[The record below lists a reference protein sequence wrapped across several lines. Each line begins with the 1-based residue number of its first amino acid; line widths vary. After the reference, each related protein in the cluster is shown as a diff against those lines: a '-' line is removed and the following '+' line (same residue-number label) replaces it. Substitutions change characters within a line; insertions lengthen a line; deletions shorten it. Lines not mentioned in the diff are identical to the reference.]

1 MSLLM
6 RNALALLG
14 LMIVAGGCSR
24 AEETQPVAN
33 VAFSASRQ
41 QVVLGSPVDLTYKF
55 EVLPNAA
62 IDGDYAVFVHVLDKD
77 GGILWTD
84 DHEPPVKTSAWKG
97 GLTIGPYTRTRFVP
111 RTAYTGP
118 ASIVLGLYKPGG
130 DQRLTLASALTDR
143 SLNKRREYKV
153 GEIEILPG
161 SDDLRFGSGW
171 YDLDGD
177 PKNPGGR
184 WRWTQK
190 SAVLT
195 VRNPNRDATL
205 HLEIDART
213 DAFTTPQVVTIV
225 VNGQTVATF
234 PAANAQPEIHSI
246 PLTSAQLGSNAIVEI
261 RIEVDRTFVPSQ
273 LPVRSLDTRELGLR
287 VYNVFVEPK

>member
-1 MSLLM
+1 MAIM
-6 RNALALLG
+6 RKALALAG
-14 LMIVAGGCSR
+14 VMIVAAGCSR
-24 AEETQPVAN
+24 TEEPPVAN
-33 VAFSASRQ
+33 VAFSASRPR
-41 QVVLGSPVDLTYKF
+41 VVIGSPVDLSYKF

-62 IDGDYAVFVHVLDKD
+62 IDGNYVVFVHVLDAE

-111 RTAYTGP
+111 RTPYTGP
-118 ASIVLGLYKPGG
+118 ASIIVGLYQPGT
-130 DQRLTLASALTDR
+130 DKRLTLTGTQADAV
-143 SLNKRREYKV
+143 LNKRREYKV

-161 SDDLRFGSGW
+161 SDDLRFGAGW

-195 VRNPNRDATL
+195 VRNPKRDVTL
-205 HLEIDART
+205 HLEVDART
-213 DAFTTPQVVTIV
+213 DAFTTPQVVTIL
-225 VNGQTVATF
+225 VNGQAVTTF
-234 PAANAQPEIHSI
+234 PAANAQPEIHRI
-246 PLTSAQLGSNAIVEI
+246 PISAAQMGSGEIAEI
-261 RIEVDRTFVPSQ
+261 RIEVDKTFVPSQ
-273 LPVRSLDTRELGLR
+273 LPVRSPDTRELGLR
-287 VYNVFVEPK
+287 VYNVFVEPR

>member
-1 MSLLM
+1 M
-6 RNALALLG
+6 
-14 LMIVAGGCSR
+14 
-24 AEETQPVAN
+24 AN

-41 QVVLGSPVDLTYKF
+41 RVVTGGPVDLTYKF
-55 EVLPNAA
+55 EVLPNATV
-62 IDGDYAVFVHVLDKD
+62 DGDYAVFVHLLDAE

-84 DHEPPVKTSAWKG
+84 DHEPPIKTSVWKG

-111 RTAYTGP
+111 RTPYTGP
-118 ASIVLGLYKPGG
+118 VSIIVGLYKPGTEK
-130 DQRLTLASALTDR
+130 RLTLSGTQPDP

-190 SAVLT
+190 SAAFT
-195 VRNPNRDATL
+195 VRNPKRDVTL
-205 HLEIDART
+205 YLEADART
-213 DAFTTPQVVTIV
+213 DAFATPQAVTIL
-225 VNGQTVATF
+225 VNGQAVTTF
-234 PAANAQPEIHSI
+234 SAANAQPEIHRI
-246 PLTSAQLGSNAIVEI
+246 PITAAQMGSGEIAEI
-261 RIEVDRTFVPSQ
+261 RIDVDRTFVPSQ